1 MTNDEVH
8 EQVILWL
15 HGLLGIVVI
24 KDRQQGDRP
33 AKPYGM
39 VDLANWGDLDENVT
53 TLSYADGVNL
63 DNEPTVLVT
72 PETPRE
78 WTFLF
83 FTYGDQPDVHVN
95 RLKAAVHLAQ
105 VQEPLL
111 VLGLVIHEVGR
122 ANSVPELVGEVWEP
136 RTQVNI
142 TVHGVSTES
151 FETPVIETPEFT
163 FTGERA

>member
-1 MTNDEVH
+1 MTNDQVH
-8 EQVILWL
+8 EELILWL
-15 HGLLGIVVI
+15 HTLLGIVVI
-24 KDRQQGDRP
+24 KDRQQADRP

-53 TLSYADGVNL
+53 QLRYTDTVV
-63 DNEPTVLVT
+63 DDEPRVRVT

-83 FTYGDQPDVHVN
+83 FTYGDQPDVHIN
-95 RLKAAVHLAQ
+95 RLKAAVHLARL
-105 VQEPLL
+105 QEPLL
-111 VLGLVIHEVGR
+111 ALGLVVHEVGR
-122 ANSVPELVGEVWEP
+122 ANSVPELVGENWEP